1 MKKKIAGKV
10 KKTIQWMTAG
20 KLENRWRQFQAKR
33 KAELS
38 AEESEFLP
46 AVLEITE
53 TPLSPTFH
61 YAVWTIVGFIMFGLL
76 WALLGHVDEV
86 AVAPGKLIPSGYVKT
101 MQAEAKGIVKA
112 IYVREGDKV
121 KAGQVLIDL
130 DPTVSGADFE
140 RIQKE
145 VAYYSLSVER
155 VLAAREMQ
163 PFVPTRL
170 PGSRNEDVDYQLRLY
185 SADMSEY
192 RARLARADMSIEQS
206 RSALEVA
213 KITQIKLVA
222 LLEIA
227 RDKEQRIEKLVEQEA
242 VSKFALFDHQTKR
255 IELEQGVAAQR
266 SEIVRAESMLAQQI
280 ETRHNIVSE
289 RERDLMTKL
298 VDDRRQLS
306 TWQEEMK
313 KAEQKTQLA
322 RITAPVNG
330 LVHQLAVH
338 TIGGVVTEA
347 QPLLVV
353 VPEGVGLEAEVWIA
367 NKDVGFVQMGQRVE
381 LKVETFNFQKFGTV
395 EGVVKE
401 ISPDAVEDKDK
412 GRVYRVAVSLERADV
427 NMDGKRVPLSAG
439 MSVTAEIK
447 IRQKRIIEFFLD
459 PFKKYQSEGL
469 RER

>member
-1 MKKKIAGKV
+1 MAKHLTAKLKKALGYL
-10 KKTIQWMTAG
+10 TAG
-20 KLENRWRQFQAKR
+20 KLENRWQAFQARR

-53 TPLSPTFH
+53 TPISPTWH
-61 YAVWTIVGFIMFGLL
+61 YVVWTVVGFLLAGLL
-76 WALLGHVDEV
+76 WAIFGQVDEV

-101 MQAEAKGIVKA
+101 LQAEDKGIVKA
-112 IYVREGDKV
+112 IHVREGDRV

-130 DPTVSGADFE
+130 DPTVSGADFD
-140 RIQKE
+140 RIRKE
-145 VAYYSLSVER
+145 VAYYSLTVER
-155 VLAAREMQ
+155 LIAERERL

-170 PGSRNEDVDYQLRLY
+170 PGMRAEDVEYQLRLY
-185 SADMSEY
+185 TANMTDY
-192 RARLARADMSIEQS
+192 RTKLARAEAGVDQS

-213 KITQIKLVA
+213 RATQDKWVA

-227 RDKEQRIEKLVEQEA
+227 RDKERRIEQLVAQDA
-242 VSKFALFDHQTKR
+242 VSKFALFDHQARR
-255 IELEQGVAAQR
+255 IELEQSVVAQR
-266 SEIVRAESMLAQQI
+266 SEIQRMDASLTQQL
-280 ETRHNIVSE
+280 ETRGNVVAE
-289 RERDLMTKL
+289 RERDLTNQL
-298 VDDRRQLS
+298 VENRRQLA
-306 TWQEEMK
+306 TWQEDLK

-322 RITAPVNG
+322 RITSPVDGRVN
-330 LVHQLAVH
+330 QLAVH
-338 TIGGVVTEA
+338 TVGAVVTQA

-353 VPEGVGLEAEVWIA
+353 VPDGVGMEAEVWVA
-367 NKDVGFVQMGQRVE
+367 NKDIGFVQPEQRVE

-395 EGVVKE
+395 GGAVAE

-412 GRVYRVAVSLERADV
+412 GRVYRVIVKLERNEVDV
-427 NMDGKRVPLSAG
+427 GGRLAPLSPG
-439 MSVTAEIK
+439 MTVVGEIR